1 MPDPA
6 PGHERPNGSGAK
18 VIHMAPR
25 AYAPMARMFHWI
37 TVAFVFTLA
46 PVGLYMSYRGNTLNL
61 WDGTT
66 DALYST
72 HKMVGFLLLLI
83 ILARLAYRLQHGA
96 PPDEPTLEP
105 WQRIASHATHWSLY
119 GLLILVPLMGWI
131 GVSLYGARGIF
142 GLVELPAL
150 WSKNEEASHTAFFL
164 HAWLG
169 RLMFLLIA
177 IHIAAALYHHFVRKD
192 SVLRRML
199 PQRE

>member
-1 MPDPA
+1 MPEPA
-6 PGHERPNGSGAK
+6 RKPERLNGSGAK
-18 VIHMAPR
+18 VIQMAPR
-25 AYAPMARMFHWI
+25 IYAPMAQVLHWV
-37 TVAFVFTLA
+37 TVGFVLLLA
-46 PVGLYMSYRGNTLNL
+46 PVGLYMSYRGNTLKL

-72 HKMVGFLLLLI
+72 HKMLGFTLLLI
-83 ILARLAYRLQHGA
+83 VLARLTYRLQNGA

-105 WQRIASHATHWSLY
+105 WQRAASHLTHWSLY

-131 GVSLYGARGIF
+131 AVSLYGAREIF

-150 WSKNEEASHTAFFL
+150 WSKNEEASHTAFLL

-169 RLMFLLIA
+169 RLMGLLIA

-199 PQRE
+199 PKKG